1 MNKRTRLKRTLNLS
15 NIGKEFYHPNVSKE
29 EQMMTATLDHKD
41 GTLDVFL
48 FEDKMAELHIKEI
61 KELKDLLE
69 QAVTRLPYTNCG
81 ELRIEIKQAL
91 K

>member
-1 MNKRTRLKRTLNLS
+1 MKQPKRYTCGNGDGMIESATGSYVILNDYL
-15 NIGKEFYHPNVSKE
+15 EA
-29 EQMMTATLDHKD
+29 QR
-41 GTLDVFL
+41 
-48 FEDKMAELHIKEI
+48 EI

>member
-1 MNKRTRLKRTLNLS
+1 MKQPKRYASCIYRHDDGGNGVAGMFESATGSYVILNDYL
-15 NIGKEFYHPNVSKE
+15 EA
-29 EQMMTATLDHKD
+29 QR
-41 GTLDVFL
+41 
-48 FEDKMAELHIKEI
+48 EI
-61 KELKDLLE
+61 KKLKDLLE